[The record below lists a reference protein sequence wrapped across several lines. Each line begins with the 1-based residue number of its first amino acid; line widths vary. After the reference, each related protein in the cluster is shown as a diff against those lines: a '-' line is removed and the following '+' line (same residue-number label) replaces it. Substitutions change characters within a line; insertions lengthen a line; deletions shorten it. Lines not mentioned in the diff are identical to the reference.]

1 MAFLYTDLK
10 SAKVTLVISY
20 CFCVLLAVLMLTAKP
35 ILSWFYGPQG
45 ALSMKIIMI
54 AFYVCCPAAWVALGG
69 IIKLLKNILKEEI
82 FCENTVFLIRLL
94 SWCCAFV
101 CVVCFGFGLRY
112 FPLLIFSAGAGFMM
126 LILRVLKSVMARATE
141 IRKENELTV

>member
-1 MAFLYTDLK
+1 MVFLYTDLK

-20 CFCVLLAVLMLTAKP
+20 CFCALLAVLMIVAKP
-35 ILSWFYGPQG
+35 VLVWFYGSPDK
-45 ALSMKIIMI
+45 LSMKIIMI
-54 AFYVCCPAAWVALGG
+54 AFYICCPAAWIALGG

-82 FCENTVFLIRLL
+82 FCENNVFLLRLL

-101 CVVCFGFGLRY
+101 CVVCFGFGVRY

-141 IRKENELTV
+141 IRKENELTI